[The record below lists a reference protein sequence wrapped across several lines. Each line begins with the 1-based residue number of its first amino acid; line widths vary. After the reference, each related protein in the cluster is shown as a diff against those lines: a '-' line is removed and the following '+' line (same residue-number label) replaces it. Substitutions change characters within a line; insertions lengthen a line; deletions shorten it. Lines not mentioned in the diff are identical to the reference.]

1 VRLNFFGVATD
12 ETRVTS
18 TELPP
23 EPWAAASADELANAA
38 GASDLFVFRKVGE
51 SRYAHVGGAGRGA
64 GWAGIVEASG
74 EELLVQAM
82 ASKTPLRRSE
92 REPWHV
98 IGPYYATT
106 VAAIPVSDDVFVV
119 FGASDS
125 ATEGLSALTDAD
137 LTELAEFASETLVE
151 VAPAKRLADEL
162 EVLSAVHDLL
172 HAPADTFAE
181 AIQRLVDQATTSL
194 SCDLGFAFVYDDQHV
209 AISDRRGGPQAT
221 SAEVFSALATIGERS
236 TFPTCIQRADV
247 DELPEPFRTTDG
259 VLAYYLLE
267 LKQPRRGFLLLLHTT
282 AARPRGFTLLCQSL
296 GQKLVEAS
304 EPMLT
309 TAVVRDSMRSQLE
322 LAEVQARRDP
332 LTGLAN
338 RLAWSEAL
346 VAATVCAESPTTIA
360 QFDCRG
366 LKQIN
371 DTYGHQEGDRAL
383 CLVAKVLRESVREG
397 DLAAR
402 LGGDEFAVLLCG
414 ADEETAASIVGR
426 IERTL
431 ESSRRGDEIPIR
443 LSLGT
448 VTTRDH
454 DLETAHSRAD
464 ALMVE
469 AKRRGR
475 EISLPA

>member
-1 VRLNFFGVATD
+1 
-12 ETRVTS
+12 
-18 TELPP
+18 
-23 EPWAAASADELANAA
+23 
-38 GASDLFVFRKVGE
+38 
-51 SRYAHVGGAGRGA
+51 
-64 GWAGIVEASG
+64 
-74 EELLVQAM
+74 M
-82 ASKTPLRRSE
+82 
-92 REPWHV
+92 
-98 IGPYYATT
+98 IGPYYATD
-106 VAAIPVSDDVFVV
+106 VAAIPVSDDVFVI
-119 FGASDS
+119 FGAPGSTAES
-125 ATEGLSALTDAD
+125 LSALPDQD
-137 LTELAEFASETLVE
+137 LVELARFASDTLVE

-172 HAPADTFAE
+172 HSSADTYDE
-181 AIQRLVDQATTSL
+181 AIQLLVDQATTSL
-194 SCDLGFAFVYDDQHV
+194 SCDLGFAYVDDGQQIV
-209 AISDRRGGPQAT
+209 ISDRRGGPDLAP
-221 SAEVFSALATIGERS
+221 ADVFSALATIGERS
-236 TFPTCIQRADV
+236 TFPTCIQRADI
-247 DELPEPFRTTDG
+247 DELPEPFRTVDG

-267 LKQPRRGFLLLLHTT
+267 LKQPKSGFLLLLHT
-282 AARPRGFTLLCQSL
+282 AAAKPRGFTLLCQSL
-296 GQKLVEAS
+296 GQKLVAAS

-309 TAVVRDSMRSQLE
+309 TAALRDSMRSQLE

-346 VAATVCAESPTTIA
+346 TAATVCSDTPITIA

-383 CLVAKVLRESVREG
+383 CLVAKVLRESVRDG

-414 ADEETAASIVGR
+414 ADEEIAGEIVAR

-431 ESSRRGDEIPIR
+431 ASSRLADEAPIS
-443 LSLGT
+443 LSLGA

-454 DLETAHSRAD
+454 DLEAAYRQAD

-469 AKRRGR
+469 SKRQGR
-475 EISLPA
+475 AVSMPG